1 MADRAIATTES
12 ALPTDAMPV
21 GVIRP
26 GTSRRYL
33 RLAMW
38 IALTDVLAVE
48 AAILLTRFLRY
59 GLSAPGSGFLGI
71 LILAPFVWVPTFALF
86 NLYSLSR
93 LSPAE
98 EFRRLFEASGVAV
111 AAKLVLTLL
120 FIHGTIED
128 ALSRG
133 WLGWLG
139 SSLSSWCSSPA
150 SCGTST
156 WAGFGRE
163 ADCPTGR

>member
-1 MADRAIATTES
+1 GCNIYDAAMTRTDADV
-12 ALPTDAMPV
+12 PTDESPV
-21 GVIRP
+21 RVIRP
-26 GTSRRYL
+26 RTSRRYM

-111 AAKLVLTLL
+111 AAKLVLT
-120 FIHGTIED
+120 
-128 ALSRG
+128 
-133 WLGWLG
+133 
-139 SSLSSWCSSPA
+139 
-150 SCGTST
+150 
-156 WAGFGRE
+156 
-163 ADCPTGR
+163 